1 MASWTPPRTLRSK
14 ATAAAAVCALAGACL
29 APFEGRVLHT
39 YPDAV
44 YGWKLPTACDGHTGP
59 ELRAGQ
65 VFTPAEC
72 DEMRQ
77 ADLTKTYDALAPC
90 FGNARLSDQELGA
103 YLSLAYNNGA
113 GAVCHSSIPAK
124 VKAGQRAAAC
134 AVIGEFINAGW
145 IRPPKTDGPTDPGLR
160 RDCRIKA
167 NGCAGIPRRRAAE
180 SALCISGL

>member
-1 MASWTPPRTLRSK
+1 VDAI
-14 ATAAAAVCALAGACL
+14 AAVCALAGACL

-90 FGNARLSDQELGA
+90 FGSAQLSDQELAA
-103 YLSLAYNNGA
+103 YLSLAYNVGPR
-113 GAVCHSSIPAK
+113 AVCTSSIPVK
-124 VKAGQRAAAC
+124 VKR
-134 AVIGEFINAGW
+134 
-145 IRPPKTDGPTDPGLR
+145 GLR
-160 RDCRIKA
+160 AQACETITQFNKA
-167 NGCAGIPRRRAAE
+167 AGRVLAGLVRRRTAE
-180 SALCISGL
+180 SALCMEGLR